1 MKYKSPYR
9 TAILLQQKLL
19 LEKEREIAVFRAE
32 KNKLEQRLAQ
42 VQKRENDF
50 YDLLLQEIDFDVHTL
65 KMRIDTRGRNALLT
79 MIKEAEEALH
89 NLNLQYLAI
98 KNKIDNIQELDKEK
112 EKFFNKEMLK
122 KESKK
127 IESIMLIKK
136 AKGEGD
142 LLM

>member
-50 YDLLLQEIDFDVHTL
+50 YEVLLQEMEFDIHQL
-65 KMRIDTRGRNALLT
+65 KMRVDTRGRNALLM
-79 MIKEAEEALH
+79 MIKEAEEMIH
-89 NLNLQYLAI
+89 TLNVQYLSI
-98 KNKIDNIQELDKEK
+98 KNKLDNIQELDIEK
-112 EKFFNKEMLK
+112 EKLFNKEMLK

-136 AKGEGD
+136 AKGDDD
-142 LLM
+142 L